1 MSCPVGCGASAPVC
15 PSMGALTVN
24 FVEELGNKDYSVSLW
39 FSKEDSV
46 IVNVNFKG
54 GCVL

>member
-1 MSCPVGCGASAPVC
+1 MGCGASAPLC
-15 PSMGALTVN
+15 PSMGALSVD
-24 FVEELGNKDYSVSLW
+24 FVKELGNKDYSVSLW